1 MWFRLPHT
9 SNARD
14 RNNERNDDKETEKD
28 IPQLLEKNA
37 NIIKL

>member
-14 RNNERNDDKETEKD
+14 RNKEGNNDNETEKD